1 MVEVKIIIEEVINDL
16 ANNVDIKD
24 ITLKVQI
31 ISKFLK
37 NDEFS
42 KWVNS
47 EFIDGYKST
56 EGLPTYRILNNVFR
70 AKVYVYAGHGGIMEY
85 PNCILPI
92 ESLNI
97 GIYKYFSTTPVLDNI
112 TTIQNLINREDE
124 EICYYG
130 TANEKYHLQKLLEQG
145 DIHSCERVMP
155 KISFI
160 SIIDKIKSKL
170 LDIFMDLDE
179 KVFDN
184 ELEFDVVKKKEE
196 ISSIINNNINAA
208 VYVTQNSTANISDS
222 NIISG
227 NSNNI
232 TINNKDKLLIEDIL
246 KQIEDI
252 ISISYNE
259 IRNDVDF
266 EINKIREELKCDL
279 QRTNVLRSAFNAIK
293 GIVIGI
299 CANELT
305 PLVEKAIELIK

>member
-1 MVEVKIIIEEVINDL
+1 MVEVKKIIEEVINDL
-16 ANNVDIKD
+16 ANNFDIKD

-31 ISKFLK
+31 ISKLLK
-37 NDEFS
+37 NEEFS

-56 EGLPTYRILNNVFR
+56 EGLPTYRILNNFFKATIHVNNG
-70 AKVYVYAGHGGIMEY
+70 YGIIIY
-85 PNCILPI
+85 SNYILPI
-92 ESLNI
+92 ESLDRA
-97 GIYKYFSTTPVLDNI
+97 IYKSFSTTPVLDNI
-112 TTIQNLINREDE
+112 TTIQNIINRNDH
-124 EICYYG
+124 EICCYVN
-130 TANEKYHLQKLLEQG
+130 ANEKYHLQKLFEQG
-145 DIHSCERVMP
+145 EIYTCQRVIP

-170 LDIFMDLDE
+170 LDIFMDLDG
-179 KVFDN
+179 KLFDN
-184 ELEFDVVKKKEE
+184 ELEFDVMKKKEE
-196 ISSIINNNINAA
+196 IASIINNNINAA
-208 VYVTQNSTANISDS
+208 VYVAQNSTANISDS
-222 NIISG
+222 NIIIG

-246 KQIEDI
+246 KQIENI
-252 ISISYNE
+252 ISSYYNE

-293 GIVIGI
+293 GIAISI